1 MVEQRRLVLIGGSA
15 GTGKTTVA
23 RALSRSLDAGWLQVD
38 TLWLALID
46 AAEPGSARQRVLD
59 VDDALRNGTEA
70 GKSLVTQHLAAAA
83 MVCDALPRALAFEL
97 QTHRTVVAD
106 GAWILPEWS
115 AKIRLDGVLVTPIFL
130 HEPDP
135 DRLRLAME
143 SRRSLPMVA
152 PWHERSARLALLYG
166 ERIAM
171 AASRVGLP
179 VVEPRPYETLVD
191 RVGAHLG

>member
-70 GKSLVTQHLAAAA
+70 GESLVTQHMEAAA
-83 MVCDALPRALAFEL
+83 MVCDALTRALAFEL

-115 AKIRLDGVLVTPIFL
+115 AKLRLDGVLVTPIFL

-152 PWHERSARLALLYG
+152 PWHDRGVRG
-166 ERIAM
+166 WPCRT
-171 AASRVGLP
+171 ASG
-179 VVEPRPYETLVD
+179 
-191 RVGAHLG
+191 